1 MSLLSDHSLMLPKFW
16 EAETFPRYCGGRPY
30 WNHVKQFIG
39 VTGDPEVEKESA
51 RSLRAKRLRWPLTR
65 DSLL

>member
-1 MSLLSDHSLMLPKFW
+1 MGGHTGTML
-16 EAETFPRYCGGRPY
+16 
-30 WNHVKQFIG
+30 NKQFIG

-51 RSLRAKRLRWPLTR
+51 RSLRAKRLRWPLTL